1 MVLQPH
7 YCRNNNGLG
16 YSPFARHYLGNHYC
30 FLFLQVLRCFSSL
43 GLLSLRNDPY
53 GSGFPIRR
61 SSDQEVIRHLP
72 EAYRSL
78 SRPSSPLR
86 AKAFI
91 IRPYLLSKV
100 IKTFPTCKRTVI
112 DLLSIIV
119 ENIGLEPMTSC
130 VQGRRSSQ
138 LS

>member
-86 AKAFI
+86 AKAFTV
-91 IRPYLLSKV
+91 RSYLL
-100 IKTFPTCKRTVI
+100 FFN
-112 DLLSIIV
+112 LII
-119 ENIGLEPMTSC
+119 IFHGDAKILRLEKMDIVLIFRLIC
-130 VQGRRSSQ
+130 CIFFQYVKER
-138 LS
+138 